1 MAEAALVALLV
12 VLYADHR
19 RDELLSDLLQGQLAA
34 GVGHALRTGRTAG
47 GTAVE
52 QAGILLRLP
61 QRNGAVIDKRVNTP
75 MEPAEITIQAMTA
88 ATTFSAV
95 LPPRFFFGVGGVKA
109 AGGTEW

>member
-1 MAEAALVALLV
+1 
-12 VLYADHR
+12 
-19 RDELLSDLLQGQLAA
+19 
-34 GVGHALRTGRTAG
+34 
-47 GTAVE
+47 
-52 QAGILLRLP
+52 
-61 QRNGAVIDKRVNTP
+61 

>member
-1 MAEAALVALLV
+1 MLATPCAPGVLPEEPLSNKPVSCSVCPNGMVPLL
-12 VLYADHR
+12 
-19 RDELLSDLLQGQLAA
+19 
-34 GVGHALRTGRTAG
+34 T
-47 GTAVE
+47 
-52 QAGILLRLP
+52 
-61 QRNGAVIDKRVNTP
+61 KRVNTP